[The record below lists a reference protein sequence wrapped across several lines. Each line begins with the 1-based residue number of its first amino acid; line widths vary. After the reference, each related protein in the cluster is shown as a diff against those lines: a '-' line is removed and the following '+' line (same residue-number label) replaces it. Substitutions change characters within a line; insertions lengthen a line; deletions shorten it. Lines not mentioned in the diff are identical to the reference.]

1 VPQPEPGFLLVTL
14 EHKRERDIIAINY
27 PTKWRKV
34 PEKLIAYLV
43 KKFLPFMEP
52 EVS

>member
-1 VPQPEPGFLLVTL
+1 
-14 EHKRERDIIAINY
+14 
-27 PTKWRKV
+27 V

-52 EVS
+52 EVSWSS